1 MDCPSSQC
9 KHTSLSL
16 GLTHLASPS
25 PSPVLQTHSN
35 TALSVSDNRAKPTF
49 ARRLFSSPSVDSEG
63 ETTNEVAEDGV
74 SLRSLKDLG
83 ADSAFLEA
91 QVIDWLDNEWIPQ
104 DCHKKV
110 ARVAA
115 GAYVKARDEGIQD
128 LGGVLLQ
135 VGTELEDMDMGE
147 AFVDAWTVANKVSD
161 LLLVRMGREVCCPE
175 PEFTDEQ
182 RMLMT
187 QGRGE
192 REIMASGVRPRGA
205 FGGASS
211 TDILMGGGGGGSSL
225 LKGGDAPQL
234 LNPQA
239 PPAFF
244 TLEAV
249 HQAAEQYV
257 DEFARFDFIRKFL
270 DGHDEAW
277 AEANLIMAIILGFR
291 FDEWG
296 NVDLE
301 GVNERFRSLAFP
313 PDFRGNEEMRAALD
327 AILRED
333 EDEDKMKGLEE
344 FLEVMV
350 GKAYFHQMDKGDNP
364 DFACRSTLIKWIYEY
379 DFVNEWPNL
388 PSVQAVLG
396 VKARIEAKQEEGS
409 KPPTRY
415 LY

>member
-1 MDCPSSQC
+1 MSNSQ
-9 KHTSLSL
+9 
-16 GLTHLASPS
+16 
-25 PSPVLQTHSN
+25 
-35 TALSVSDNRAKPTF
+35 AKPTF
-49 ARRLFSSPSVDSEG
+49 SRRLFSSPSVDSEG

-74 SLRSLKDLG
+74 SLRSLKDLS

-91 QVIDWLDNEWIPQ
+91 SVVDWLDNEWIPQ
-104 DCHKKV
+104 DCHKEV

-128 LGGVLLQ
+128 LGGVLLS

-161 LLLVRMGREVCCPE
+161 LLLQRMGREVCCPE

-187 QGRGE
+187 EGRGE
-192 REIMASGVRPRGA
+192 REIMASGLRPRGA
-205 FGGASS
+205 FGGASGS
-211 TDILMGGGGGGSSL
+211 TDILMGGGGGGGSSL

-277 AEANLIMAIILGFR
+277 GEANLIMAIILGFR

-296 NVDLE
+296 NVDVE

-313 PDFRGNEEMRAALD
+313 PDFRGNEEMRVALD

-350 GKAYFHQMDKGDNP
+350 GKAYYHQMDKGDNP

-379 DFVNEWPNL
+379 DFVSEWPNL
-388 PSVQAVLG
+388 PSVQAVLA
-396 VKARIEAKQEEGS
+396 VKARIEAKKEEGS
-409 KPPTRY
+409 KPPTRF

>member
-1 MDCPSSQC
+1 
-9 KHTSLSL
+9 
-16 GLTHLASPS
+16 
-25 PSPVLQTHSN
+25 
-35 TALSVSDNRAKPTF
+35 
-49 ARRLFSSPSVDSEG
+49 
-63 ETTNEVAEDGV
+63 
-74 SLRSLKDLG
+74 
-83 ADSAFLEA
+83 
-91 QVIDWLDNEWIPQ
+91 
-104 DCHKKV
+104 
-110 ARVAA
+110 
-115 GAYVKARDEGIQD
+115 
-128 LGGVLLQ
+128 
-135 VGTELEDMDMGE
+135 
-147 AFVDAWTVANKVSD
+147 
-161 LLLVRMGREVCCPE
+161 
-175 PEFTDEQ
+175 
-182 RMLMT
+182 
-187 QGRGE
+187 
-192 REIMASGVRPRGA
+192 
-205 FGGASS
+205 
-211 TDILMGGGGGGSSL
+211 MGGGGGGSSL

-296 NVDLE
+296 NADLE

-409 KPPTRY
+409 KPPTRF